1 MKVTKARATENRE
14 AIEKAA
20 AALIRE
26 CGFDQISVAEVAA
39 AAGLTHGALYS
50 HYRSKEA
57 LTKAATSRAFEDTLS
72 EFAGLSTAEFV
83 HRYLSAA
90 HRDHPEV
97 GCPNAALV
105 TEVWRQAA
113 GTREAF
119 RDGIQRY
126 VELIAQTL
134 ETETGGKPQSKA
146 VAVTMLATMV
156 GAVALSRAIR
166 DTDHA
171 CANEILRDVSAQLAR
186 FTTTDER
193 LPDDDS
199 PHARTAC
206 ADSSEPG

>member
-26 CGFDQISVAEVAA
+26 RGFDQISVAEVAA

-57 LTKAATSRAFEDTLS
+57 LTQAATSRAFEDTLS
-72 EFAGLSTAEFV
+72 EFAGLSPAEFV

-90 HRDHPEV
+90 HRDHPEC

-113 GTREAF
+113 GTRETF
-119 RDGIQRY
+119 RDGVQRY
-126 VELIAQTL
+126 VQLIAQMLDTSD
-134 ETETGGKPQSKA
+134 EAESKA
-146 VAVTMLATMV
+146 MAVTMLAAMV

-166 DTDHA
+166 DIDTSCSD
-171 CANEILRDVSAQLAR
+171 EILRDVGAQLAR
-186 FTTTDER
+186 FTKTDEPVDR
-193 LPDDDS
+193 
-199 PHARTAC
+199 
-206 ADSSEPG
+206 